1 MAHLLM
7 IESWVGGTG
16 RIFPPAIGRLGHR
29 YTFVTRNRGHYRD
42 ARSREIHPVID
53 HADHVLT
60 AETNDVPA
68 LIEFLRAQHAILQ
81 FDGVVTICDY
91 YIDTVAQVAQ
101 ALGLPQAFS
110 ANVVM
115 ERRKDQV
122 REAIERAGLPNP
134 KFAVTG
140 AWDETRLE
148 AQRIG
153 YPLIVKPTDL
163 ASSAF
168 VRLIHDEHELCEA
181 FDALEQFPR
190 NFREQA
196 RVPLLLL
203 EEYLRGEEF
212 SVEACTYRGRT
223 TVIGITDKSLTG
235 FPYFIEDG
243 HMFPAR
249 LEPAQAAAIEALV
262 LGALDAVGHDHGI
275 SHTEVKLTAEGPRIV
290 EINPRPGGNYI
301 AELIQRVTGID
312 LLDAQIELAL
322 GREPDLGRVET
333 GIASAAIKFLVP
345 PRAGRVRA
353 MDGAESLETDPH
365 IARWSLSAVAGSEVA
380 APIDNACYLGH
391 VIAVDREGGQARG
404 HAERALERVVLRYA
418 DTADA
423 PDSAADRVEPSQARD
438 AAQAQPTAA

>member
-29 YTFVTRNRGHYRD
+29 YTFVTRNRDHYRD
-42 ARSREIHPVID
+42 PRTREIHPAIE
-53 HADHVLT
+53 HADHVLSCD
-60 AETNDVPA
+60 TNDVPA
-68 LIEFLRAQHAILQ
+68 LIEFLRAQHAILK

-101 ALGLPQAFS
+101 ALDLPQAFS

-115 ERRKDQV
+115 ERRKDRV
-122 REAIERAGLPNP
+122 REAMARAGLPNP
-134 KFAVTG
+134 KFAVT
-140 AWDETRLE
+140 ADWEQARAE

-153 YPLIVKPTDL
+153 YPLILKPTDL

-168 VRLIHDEHELCEA
+168 VRLVHDEVELCHA

-190 NFREQA
+190 NFREQP
-196 RVPLLLL
+196 RVPLVLL
-203 EEYLRGEEF
+203 EEYLQGEEI
-212 SVEACTYRGRT
+212 SVEACTFDGET

-249 LEPAQAAAIEALV
+249 LDAAQAEAAIALV
-262 LGALDAVGHDHGI
+262 RGALAAVGHDHGI
-275 SHTEVKLTAEGPRIV
+275 SHTEVRLTADGPRVI

-301 AELIQRVTGID
+301 VELIQRVTGID

-322 GREPDLGRVET
+322 GRRPSLAPRDT
-333 GIASAAIKFLVP
+333 GVRSAAIKFLVP
-345 PRAGRVRA
+345 PRGGRV
-353 MDGAESLETDPH
+353 DSVEGADSLDADPH
-365 IARWSLSAVAGSEVA
+365 LARWSLAAIAGSEVA

-391 VIAVDREGGQARG
+391 VIAVDRQGQDARRY
-404 HAERALERVVLRYA
+404 AERALQRVRLGYA
-418 DTADA
+418 G
-423 PDSAADRVEPSQARD
+423 PVAA
-438 AAQAQPTAA
+438 